1 MYVLSDVMG
10 GYVCLCYGILWV
22 SDGAFKI
29 RIVIGCPAL
38 LVVMRLSLME
48 DKRPYSNRGRS

>member
-1 MYVLSDVMG
+1 MYVLSDVIG

-48 DKRPYSNRGRS
+48 DKRPLFK